1 MKPIFAFACRTSWAP
16 EWGSTIYNSTS
27 AGKAKVEH
35 FRMVREAWPGTKY
48 TEIRVRKVGGPHTSE
63 RFKHNAAY
71 RGMPDVRCGQR
82 VKVGEAFGSI
92 VGHNS
97 SANFDVLFD
106 EGGKYGGMT
115 LNVHPSE
122 VALIDA
128 AEQIPQR
135 ERE

>member
-1 MKPIFAFACRTSWAP
+1 MKPIFSFACRTSWAP
-16 EWGSTIYNSTS
+16 QWGETIYNSTS

-35 FRMVREAWPGTKY
+35 FYQVRDAWPDTKY
-48 TEIRVRKVGGPHTSE
+48 TEIRVRKVGGPRTSE
-63 RFKHNAAY
+63 RFRHNAAY
-71 RGMPDVRCGQR
+71 RGMPDVKCGQR

-92 VGHNS
+92 VGHNA

-122 VALIDA
+122 IELVDV
-128 AEQIPQR
+128 PQR